1 MADKIIYL
9 VNDPDGDRFAFDTEN
24 AAKKFVIKQVKKYNI
39 LDDEYLDY
47 IKHLMAEEPKTT
59 PSSYYAFIDKLLQSI
74 DDMENFDYCIEDLDV
89 MTEDDLS

>member
-1 MADKIIYL
+1 MADKKIYL

-39 LDDEYLDY
+39 LDDEYIDY
-47 IKHLMAEEPKTT
+47 IKNLMTEEPKTA
-59 PSSYYAFIDKLLQSI
+59 PLSYYEFVNRQLQTI
-74 DDMENFDYCIEDLDV
+74 GDMENFDYSIEDLDV